1 MVWKSKVVPD
11 PGAPI
16 IRIGFIGPGV
26 PIYETIKIF
35 LKVVIHL
42 KVVVGVGV
50 IQFGHLEKIRM
61 FHIVGKYYQGPLIM
75 IIRHT
80 RVFALFKTYNLPM
93 LQSIKDWQSSDYIL
107 VVVDVITV

>member
-1 MVWKSKVVPD
+1 
-11 PGAPI
+11 
-16 IRIGFIGPGV
+16 
-26 PIYETIKIF
+26 
-35 LKVVIHL
+35 
-42 KVVVGVGV
+42 
-50 IQFGHLEKIRM
+50 M